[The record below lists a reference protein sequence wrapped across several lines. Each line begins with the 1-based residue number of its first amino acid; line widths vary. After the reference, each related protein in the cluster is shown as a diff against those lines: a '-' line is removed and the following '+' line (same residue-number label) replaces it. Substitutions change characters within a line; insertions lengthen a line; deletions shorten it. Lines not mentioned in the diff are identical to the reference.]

1 MDDLISL
8 LPFAKETSPLVVWA
22 VLFIAA
28 LIAAQKYWGGWF
40 EMTRMSAANQAD
52 AASKA
57 NATMF
62 GLIDKLNAE
71 IDRLSRAE
79 AKIMDRLAECEARH
93 RTRDEEVEKLQTQVA
108 ALNVKLFRVGLGDP
122 S

>member
-1 MDDLISL
+1 MEIGLSQL
-8 LPFAKETSPLVVWA
+8 LPFAKEAGPLAVFA

-28 LIAAQKYWGGWF
+28 ITVAHKLWGGFF
-40 EMTRMSAANQAD
+40 ESGAKAQTSAIDSMQ
-52 AASKA
+52 K
-57 NATMF
+57 
-62 GLIDKLNAE
+62 LIERLNAE
-71 IDRLSRAE
+71 IDRLGRAE